1 MRWSTWCCPPSRCD
15 APGLPFTWSCLT
27 RHSNNKGSTNAST
40 DTSTTGNT
48 AATISETLDEFLF
61 LRFFGA
67 PKLFAFF
74 QLAPLVVVVTSRPA
88 IADCFTRA
96 IAVAAAVENDISAPT
111 TDPRSTHRGT
121 SVMYHAPVISFEPPP
136 LPFTKFAAW
145 NSPRSPLRAVCDCKN
160 KVSVLYKQTV
170 GGIW

>member
-1 MRWSTWCCPPSRCD
+1 
-15 APGLPFTWSCLT
+15 
-27 RHSNNKGSTNAST
+27 
-40 DTSTTGNT
+40 
-48 AATISETLDEFLF
+48 LDEFLF

-88 IADCFTRA
+88 IADRFTRA

-160 KVSVLYKQTV
+160 KASVLYKQTV